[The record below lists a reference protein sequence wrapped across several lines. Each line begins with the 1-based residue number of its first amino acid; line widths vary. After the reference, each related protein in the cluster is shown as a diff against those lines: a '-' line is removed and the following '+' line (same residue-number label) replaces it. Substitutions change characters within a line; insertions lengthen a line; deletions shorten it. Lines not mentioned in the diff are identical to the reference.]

1 MCPEEGLDLAKIEY
15 YSDCAGFVGYLFWN
29 SWYIVQM
36 DVYNRSEHLNL
47 LKHSYIA
54 QYSSAIASWRFRSDL
69 MQYELFV
76 ELLRR
81 RYAKRPKTGNLLSL
95 EYIWSVFAQLL
106 VVSHLHLYENKT
118 AALIRC
124 TVVTSSER
132 YNEPI
137 EMLLSC
143 ISTDI
148 QTGRS

>member
-1 MCPEEGLDLAKIEY
+1 
-15 YSDCAGFVGYLFWN
+15 
-29 SWYIVQM
+29 
-36 DVYNRSEHLNL
+36 
-47 LKHSYIA
+47 
-54 QYSSAIASWRFRSDL
+54 

-81 RYAKRPKTGNLLSL
+81 RYAKRPKTGKLLSL
-95 EYIWSVFAQLL
+95 EYIWIVFAQLL
-106 VVSHLHLYENKT
+106 VVSNLRLYENKT

-143 ISTDI
+143 ISTAI